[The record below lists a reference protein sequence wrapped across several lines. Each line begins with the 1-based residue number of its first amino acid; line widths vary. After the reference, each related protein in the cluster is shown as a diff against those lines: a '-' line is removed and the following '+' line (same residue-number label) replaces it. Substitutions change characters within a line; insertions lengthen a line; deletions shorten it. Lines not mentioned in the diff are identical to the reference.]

1 MTDEEIEQRA
11 NMLANASEYADHLRA
26 PSPAEIDA
34 RETAALADLT
44 QDDVDKVR
52 ARAHEIRQARL
63 MARV

>member
-11 NMLANASEYADHLRA
+11 NMLANASEYATIA